1 MGLGEP
7 SDEQKYRFNQ
17 FWDITRDRGEFDPNW
32 NLPIFITQLNGYI
45 KDLNQANLDYNKPEL
60 QRKKFRHYWNKVILR
75 KNISAD
81 RKMIL
86 KLANTKINASF
97 R

>member
-1 MGLGEP
+1 M
-7 SDEQKYRFNQ
+7 
-17 FWDITRDRGEFDPNW
+17 FWDITRDRGEFDPNE
-32 NLPIFITQLNGYI
+32 NASIFITQLNGYI
-45 KDLNQANLDYNKPEL
+45 RDLNAANLNYFKPAF
-60 QRKKFRHYWNKVILR
+60 QRKRFRHYWNKVILR
-75 KNISAD
+75 KNVSEN